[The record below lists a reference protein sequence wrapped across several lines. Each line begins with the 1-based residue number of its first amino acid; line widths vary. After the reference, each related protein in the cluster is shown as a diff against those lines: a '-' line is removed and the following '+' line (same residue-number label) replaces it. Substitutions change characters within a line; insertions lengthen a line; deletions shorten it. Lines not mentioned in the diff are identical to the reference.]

1 MSRMNTSRP
10 ASSSSDSIFVYRS
23 EFEEFKN
30 EMESRYEQICA
41 ELKDMKREQ
50 IDLARQNH
58 KTCIVLSGNSVRKQK
73 KARSAFIAIAWKAFG
88 VRVGI
93 FDLQVV
99 HYIDGKTKN
108 SPPRLIG
115 KFKKTGPESAFW

>member
-1 MSRMNTSRP
+1 MNPST
-10 ASSSSDSIFVYRS
+10 SDSIFVYRS

-30 EMESRYEQICA
+30 EMNSKYEQVRA
-41 ELKDMKREQ
+41 ELLDMKREQ

-58 KTCIVLSGNSVRKQK
+58 KNCIVISGNSVRKQK
-73 KARSAFIAIAWKAFG
+73 NAKNAFIGISWKAFG
-88 VRVGI
+88 IRVGL

-99 HYIDGKTKN
+99 HYIDGKSEN

-115 KFKKTGPESAFW
+115 KFKKTGPESSFW